1 MRRRRTKDG
10 QQTVENKEMELDRVV
25 NANCIEWLSQQE
37 PGFADLI
44 FADPPF
50 NIGYQY
56 DVYEDKL
63 AYEEYHEWT
72 RQWMAGCVR
81 ALTETGT
88 FWIAI
93 GDEYAAE
100 IRMLGRQLGL
110 TLRNW
115 VIWHYTFGQNTKRKF
130 CRSHAHLFYF
140 VRNPM
145 NFTFNEQ
152 AVRVFSDRQREYHD
166 KRANPA
172 GRLPD
177 DTWSEFARVCGTFG
191 EREGWHPCQMPEALL
206 ARIIRSCSKI
216 GDLVFDPF
224 AGSGTTLVAAKRLSR
239 RWLGTELSPNY
250 IQGIRDRLAKTTP
263 VAACEP
269 NTNGQAWPEEHLAEL
284 RGAYAD
290 QAVSTTL
297 LYENRHL
304 LDAFTEQF
312 NQRLAEA
319 GVTGKYDARQVWHQ
333 LELLRP
339 ICGELPRIK
348 THVAEPL
355 GKPRP
360 LEGGLFG

>member
-1 MRRRRTKDG
+1 
-10 QQTVENKEMELDRVV
+10 MELDTVV
-25 NANCIEWLSQQE
+25 NADCIKWLNEQPE
-37 PGFADLI
+37 GFADLV

-63 AYEEYHEWT
+63 AYDEYYKWT
-72 RQWMAGCVR
+72 GKWMAGCVR
-81 ALTETGT
+81 ALKPAGT

-93 GDEYAAE
+93 GDDYAAE
-100 IRMLGRQLGL
+100 IRMLGRKLGL

-140 VRNPM
+140 VRDPKV
-145 NFTFNEQ
+145 FTFNEH
-152 AVRVFSDRQREYHD
+152 AIRVFSDRQREYHD

-191 EREGWHPCQMPEALL
+191 EREGWHPCQMPETLL
-206 ARIIRSCSKI
+206 LRIIRSCSRA
-216 GDLVFDPF
+216 GDVVFDPF
-224 AGSGTTLVAAKRLSR
+224 AGSGTTLAAAKRLGR
-239 RWLGTELSPNY
+239 HWLGTEMSPNY
-250 IQGIRDRLAKTTP
+250 IQGIRDRLENTVP
-263 VAACEP
+263 IACNEP
-269 NTNGQAWPEEHLAEL
+269 SANGQAWPAEHVAEL
-284 RGAYAD
+284 KGTYAEES
-290 QAVSTTL
+290 VETTL

-304 LDAFTEQF
+304 LEAFTEHF
-312 NQRLAEA
+312 NQRLAEG
-319 GVTGKYDARQVWHQ
+319 GVRGKYDSRQVWVQ

-339 ICGELPRIK
+339 RCGDLPRVK
-348 THVAEPL
+348 GHVAEPI

-360 LEGGLFG
+360 LDTGLFE